1 MEPITGLL
9 GVLALVLLAIAIHLA
24 TKDGKRAQDEAQQ
37 DEIDVVIGEGFTPH
51 PMPFP
56 GEADIERQIDAI
68 IREAQDA

>member
-1 MEPITGLL
+1 MSLVAICLVG
-9 GVLALVLLAIAIHLA
+9 LVLVGAFLIIELLLDLRRIA
-24 TKDGKRAQDEAQQ
+24 READ

-51 PMPFP
+51 PRPFP